1 MSAVKGSLSMETQK
15 VLNMNTINRMV
26 EKQYGV
32 YMLQEVKLK
41 LEIQKLELE
50 ITKLK
55 LELQKLGQ
63 EP

>member
-1 MSAVKGSLSMETQK
+1 MMGSLSTETQNVPRK
-15 VLNMNTINRMV
+15 ITMNLML

-32 YMLQEVKLK
+32 FMLQEVKLK
-41 LEIQKLELE
+41 LEVQKLELE